1 MNCLVFASFS
11 LTGEGSEEKARQFTD
26 WLAFYMICPKG
37 QVDIY
42 VAMHHLSINGRQNIP
57 TEHDMSKRLTTSAII
72 ATLLLAAT
80 SFYSAEHSQQET
92 TSRTVLMGG

>member
-1 MNCLVFASFS
+1 MLQCTIYQSMDVAAS
-11 LTGEGSEEKARQFTD
+11 
-26 WLAFYMICPKG
+26 
-37 QVDIY
+37 
-42 VAMHHLSINGRQNIP
+42 P
-57 TEHDMSKRLTTSAII
+57 TEYDMSKRLTTSAII